1 LNLQCI
7 KEAIDNSVAQNK
19 LDVFFIEVLEKVIVL
34 IAENFA
40 LSRITSSHIKKE
52 IQVHHLVVDV
62 GSLRQC
68 VINIEIPVVPKLL
81 PVISKA
87 IMLAIGEASEVLRKH
102 HVVNSRAKSIQ
113 GSH

>member
-40 LSRITSSHIKKE
+40 LSRITSSHIEKE

-62 GSLRQC
+62 GSLR
-68 VINIEIPVVPKLL
+68 
-81 PVISKA
+81 
-87 IMLAIGEASEVLRKH
+87 
-102 HVVNSRAKSIQ
+102 
-113 GSH
+113 